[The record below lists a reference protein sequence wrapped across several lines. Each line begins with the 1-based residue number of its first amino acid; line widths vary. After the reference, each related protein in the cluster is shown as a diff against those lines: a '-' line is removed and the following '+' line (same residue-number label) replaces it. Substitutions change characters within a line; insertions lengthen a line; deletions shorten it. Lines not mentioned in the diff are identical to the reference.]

1 MILEVCANSYESAIN
16 AEKGGAHRIELCENL
31 AVGGL
36 TPNFD
41 LAKKVISELNIPVF
55 ILIRPRKGDFNY
67 SKNEFEQIKKD
78 IILFKDLGCK
88 GIVSGI
94 LTKDKNLD
102 INRTKELIKLSR
114 PLEFTF
120 HRAFDEVIN
129 PIETLHQLIKLK
141 VNRLLTSGQKKT
153 AIDGIDMI
161 KKLIILSNNK
171 IKIMPGSGINSKNIV
186 EFTKLSLN
194 EIHGSFSKQE
204 KNNKSTSNINMILN
218 CLKLIKDDKQKL
230 LKRL

>member
-16 AEKGGAHRIELCENL
+16 AEKAGAHRIELCENL

-141 VNRLLTSGQKKT
+141 VNRLLTSGQMKT
-153 AIDGIDMI
+153 AIKGIDMI
-161 KKLIILSNNK
+161 KKLIILSEDN
-171 IKIMPGSGINSKNIV
+171 IKIMPGSGINPGNISK
-186 EFTKLSLN
+186 FTKLSLN

-218 CLKLIKDDKQKL
+218 CLKLIQKDKKL
-230 LKRL
+230 VKRL

>member
-16 AEKGGAHRIELCENL
+16 AEKAGAHRIELCENL

-36 TPNFD
+36 TPNYK
-41 LAKKVISELNIPVF
+41 LAKEVIIDLSIPVF
-55 ILIRPRKGDFNY
+55 ILIRPRDGDFNY

-141 VNRLLTSGQKKT
+141 VNRLLTSGQMKT
-153 AIDGIDMI
+153 AIKGIDMI
-161 KKLIILSNNK
+161 KKLIILSEDN
-171 IKIMPGSGINSKNIV
+171 IKIMPGSGINPGNISK
-186 EFTKLSLN
+186 FTKLSLN

-218 CLKLIKDDKQKL
+218 CLKLINDNK
-230 LKRL
+230 

>member
-16 AEKGGAHRIELCENL
+16 AEKAGAHRIELCENL

-36 TPNFD
+36 TPNYK
-41 LAKKVISELNIPVF
+41 LAKEVIIDLSIPVF
-55 ILIRPRKGDFNY
+55 ILIRPRDGDFNY

-102 INRTKELIKLSR
+102 INRTKELIKLSK

-129 PIETLHQLIKLK
+129 PTETLHQLIKLK
-141 VNRLLTSGQKKT
+141 VNRLLTSGQMKT
-153 AIDGIDMI
+153 AIKGIDMI
-161 KKLIILSNNK
+161 KKLIILSEDN
-171 IKIMPGSGINSKNIV
+171 IKIMPGSGINPGNISK
-186 EFTKLSLN
+186 FTKLSLN

-218 CLKLIKDDKQKL
+218 CLKLIQKDKKL
-230 LKRL
+230 VKRL

>member
-16 AEKGGAHRIELCENL
+16 AEKAGAHRIELCENL

-36 TPNFD
+36 TPNYK
-41 LAKKVISELNIPVF
+41 LAKEVIIDLSIPVF
-55 ILIRPRKGDFNY
+55 ILIRPRDGDFNY

-102 INRTKELIKLSR
+102 SNRTKELIKLSR

-141 VNRLLTSGQKKT
+141 VNRLLTSGQMKT
-153 AIDGIDMI
+153 AIKGIDMI
-161 KKLIILSNNK
+161 KKLIILSEDK
-171 IKIMPGSGINSKNIV
+171 IKIMPGSGINPGNISK
-186 EFTKLSLN
+186 FTKLSLN

-218 CLKLIKDDKQKL
+218 CLKLIQKDKKL
-230 LKRL
+230 VKRL

>member
-16 AEKGGAHRIELCENL
+16 AEKAGAHRIELCENL

-36 TPNFD
+36 TPNYK
-41 LAKKVISELNIPVF
+41 LAKEVIIDLSIPVF
-55 ILIRPRKGDFNY
+55 ILIRPRDGDFNY

-141 VNRLLTSGQKKT
+141 VNRLLTSGQMKT
-153 AIDGIDMI
+153 AIKGIDMI
-161 KKLIILSNNK
+161 KKLIILSEDN
-171 IKIMPGSGINSKNIV
+171 IKIMPGSGINPGNISK
-186 EFTKLSLN
+186 FTKLSLN

-218 CLKLIKDDKQKL
+218 CLKLIQKDKKL
-230 LKRL
+230 VKRL

>member
-36 TPNFD
+36 TPNYK
-41 LAKKVISELNIPVF
+41 LAKEVIIDLSIPVF
-55 ILIRPRKGDFNY
+55 ILIRPRDGDFNY

-102 INRTKELIKLSR
+102 INRTKELIKLSK

-120 HRAFDEVIN
+120 HMAFDEVIN

-141 VNRLLTSGQKKT
+141 VNRLLTSGQMKT
-153 AIDGIDMI
+153 AIKGIDMI
-161 KKLIILSNNK
+161 KKLIILSEDN
-171 IKIMPGSGINSKNIV
+171 IKIMPGSGINPGNISK
-186 EFTKLSLN
+186 FTKLSLN

-218 CLKLIKDDKQKL
+218 CLKLIQKDKKL
-230 LKRL
+230 VKRL

>member
-31 AVGGL
+31 SVGGL

-67 SKNEFEQIKKD
+67 SHEEFEQIKKD
-78 IILFKDLGCK
+78 IILFKKIGCK

-94 LTKDKNLD
+94 LTKDKKLD
-102 INRTKELIKLSR
+102 IIKTKELIKLSR

-120 HRAFDEVIN
+120 HRAFDEVLN
-129 PIETLHQLIKLK
+129 PINVLHQLIKL
-141 VNRLLTSGQKKT
+141 RADRILTSGQKKT
-153 AIDGIDMI
+153 AIDGIELI
-161 KKLIILSNNK
+161 KKLINISNNT
-171 IKIMPGSGINSKNIV
+171 IKIMPGSGINSTNIL
-186 EFTKLSLN
+186 EINKLNIN
-194 EIHGSFSKQE
+194 EIHGSFIKNP
-204 KNNKSTSNINMILN
+204 NNKNSISNIDKIFRCYN
-218 CLKLIKDDKQKL
+218 LITENKKK
-230 LKRL
+230 

>member
-16 AEKGGAHRIELCENL
+16 AEKAGAHRIELCENL

-36 TPNFD
+36 TPNYK
-41 LAKKVISELNIPVF
+41 LAKEVISELIIPVF
-55 ILIRPRKGDFNY
+55 ILIRPRDGDFNY

-141 VNRLLTSGQKKT
+141 VNRLLTSGQMKT
-153 AIDGIDMI
+153 AIKGIDMI
-161 KKLIILSNNK
+161 KKLIILSEDN
-171 IKIMPGSGINSKNIV
+171 IKIMPGSGINPGNISK
-186 EFTKLSLN
+186 FTKLSLN

-218 CLKLIKDDKQKL
+218 CLKLIQKDKKL
-230 LKRL
+230 VKRL

>member
-16 AEKGGAHRIELCENL
+16 AEKAGAHRIELCENL

-36 TPNFD
+36 TPNYK
-41 LAKKVISELNIPVF
+41 LAKEVISELIIPVF
-55 ILIRPRKGDFNY
+55 ILIRPRDGDFNY

-141 VNRLLTSGQKKT
+141 VNRLLTSGQMKT
-153 AIDGIDMI
+153 AIKGIDMI
-161 KKLIILSNNK
+161 KKLIIISEDK
-171 IKIMPGSGINSKNIV
+171 IKIMPGSGINPGNISK
-186 EFTKLSLN
+186 FTKLSLN

-218 CLKLIKDDKQKL
+218 CLKLIQKDKKL
-230 LKRL
+230 VKRL

>member
-141 VNRLLTSGQKKT
+141 VNRLLTSGQMKT
-153 AIDGIDMI
+153 AIKGIDMI
-161 KKLIILSNNK
+161 KKLIILSEDN
-171 IKIMPGSGINSKNIV
+171 IKIMPGSGINPGNISK
-186 EFTKLSLN
+186 FTKLSLN

-218 CLKLIKDDKQKL
+218 CLKLIQKDKKL
-230 LKRL
+230 VKRL

>member
-16 AEKGGAHRIELCENL
+16 AEKAGAHRIELCENL

-36 TPNFD
+36 TPNYK
-41 LAKKVISELNIPVF
+41 LAKEVISDLSIPVF
-55 ILIRPRKGDFNY
+55 ILIRPRDGDFNY

-102 INRTKELIKLSR
+102 INRTKELIKLTR

-141 VNRLLTSGQKKT
+141 VNRLLTSGQMKT
-153 AIDGIDMI
+153 AIKGIDMI
-161 KKLIILSNNK
+161 KKLIILSEDK
-171 IKIMPGSGINSKNIV
+171 IKIMPGSGINPGNIS

-218 CLKLIKDDKQKL
+218 CLKLIQKDKKL
-230 LKRL
+230 VKRL